1 MALKAAL
8 AGTSAMRNG
17 LDLAGKATA
26 LVLLRL
32 LGKLKTHVFRKREIY
47 SKERFKDKENF

>member
-1 MALKAAL
+1 
-8 AGTSAMRNG
+8 MRNG